1 MNKLII
7 SIIVV
12 TIIVSGIDAFPILH
26 ESAFAQSQRNKDEFI
41 KDLDK
46 NQDGMVSREEF
57 PGSDDIFERLDRD
70 RDGFISVEE
79 APREGKPHHPESMEE
94 GSHNQSKPAFAQ
106 LETGKCGDGICR
118 DIERERG
125 VCADCLNASKSS
137 VTSSGSY
144 GDNSVDADGFLWG
157 TETYPNV
164 IDQTK
169 GVINE
174 TLKINYV
181 KTRLQLPMATKDGK
195 NFTAK
200 ICMPSQSVCTH
211 QYDLDAAVK
220 LFKENNWSMVPMLSH
235 DNGDK
240 NIDSADI
247 DNFVNF
253 ADWFISRYKD
263 DARIKYI
270 ELVNSP
276 SFWFS
281 GTEKQ
286 LLDLSNKTYDRLKNK
301 YPDIM
306 VGTPGFEYWNDAV
319 GENSPG
325 GDKAVRQIE
334 FFLDKNNGAKFDF
347 WAFHGYP
354 TTIIGTPSVYPPT
367 KKAKYNK
374 YSGIYGLLGIR
385 EKLNANGWEDRVIMD
400 MEHTGI
406 FPGKPFF
413 TAEED
418 ELESAYMVQELL
430 LKKTLRFNNKSVLAG
445 IFPLKIA
452 ARGNKGE
459 FLWASLNTD
468 GSISQ
473 MVSSVAFLM
482 SKFNEYNWVSHIRG
496 EWNSENQVWIEK
508 FKSGENKELYIFF
521 KPFEHKEG
529 QIAMAFDNKIIK
541 YYLDLSRKPARI
553 TLTDTYGNVSNIIAN
568 AAFTLESENAPK
580 FLEVEY

>member
-12 TIIVSGIDAFPILH
+12 TIIVSGINSFAILYKF
-26 ESAFAQSQRNKDEFI
+26 AFAQSQRNKDEFI

-57 PGSDDIFERLDRD
+57 PGPDDIFGRLDRD
-70 RDGFISVEE
+70 RFISFEE
-79 APREGKPHHPESMEE
+79 ASKEGKPHHLESMEE

-106 LETGKCGDGICR
+106 LETGKCGDGICQ

-181 KTRLQLPMATKDGK
+181 KMRLQLPMVTREGET
-195 NFTAK
+195 FTAK
-200 ICMPSQSVCTH
+200 ICMPSQSVCVK

-235 DNGDK
+235 DNEDK
-240 NIDSADI
+240 TIDSSDI
-247 DNFVNF
+247 DNFVDF
-253 ADWFISRYKD
+253 ADWFVSRYKN

-276 SFWFS
+276 AFWWNGS
-281 GTEKQ
+281 EKQ
-286 LLDLSNKTYDRLKNK
+286 LLDLSNKTYDRIKNK

-306 VGTPGFEYWNDAV
+306 VGTPGFEYWNDAS
-319 GENSPG
+319 GENSTG
-325 GDKAVRQIE
+325 GGKAVRQIE
-334 FFLDKNNGAKFDF
+334 YFLDKNNGAKFDF

-354 TTIIGTPSVYPPT
+354 TVIMDTPTVYPPN

-374 YSGIYGLLGIR
+374 YAGIYGLLVIR
-385 EKLNANGWEDRVIMD
+385 EKLNDNGWEDRLIID

-413 TAEED
+413 TVEED
-418 ELESAYMVQELL
+418 KLESAYMVQELL
-430 LKKTLRFNNKSVLAG
+430 LKKTLRSNNKSVLAG

-452 ARGNKGE
+452 SRGNKGE
-459 FLWASLNTD
+459 FLWASLNAD
-468 GSISQ
+468 GSITHTVKA
-473 MVSSVAFLM
+473 VSILLD
-482 SKFNEYNWVSHIRG
+482 KLNQYNWVSRVSG
-496 EWNSENQVWIEK
+496 EFDDENQAWIEK
-508 FKSGENKELYIFF
+508 FHLGDNKELYIFF
-521 KPFEHKEG
+521 KPFEYKTG
-529 QIAMAFDNKIIK
+529 QTIAFDNKIIRHG
-541 YYLDLSRKPARI
+541 LPLSKKPAKV
-553 TLTDTYGNVSNIIAN
+553 TLTDIYGNISSVIVNTSII
-568 AAFTLESENAPK
+568 LESENAPK